1 MLKDSLFRKR
11 WLAYAVLGM
20 GLLAAVFISLQVKQ
34 GIEQKAAREF
44 AFVCD
49 QITLKIQER
58 LGAYAL
64 ILRGGAALFAASNSV
79 ERKEW
84 QAYVE
89 GLQAEQSVS
98 GIQGI
103 GFAQVIPAGGLAAHI
118 ASIRKEGFPEY
129 TVRPPGE
136 RAIYTSIVYLE
147 PFSGRNLRA
156 FGFDMYSEPVR
167 RAAMDQ
173 ARDTGQAALS
183 GKVELV
189 QETGAE
195 VQAGVLMYIPVYRNG
210 MRKDTASQRQVALIG
225 WVYSPYRMNDL
236 MAGILR
242 DWVGQK
248 GKTVAL
254 NIYDGLQPSPATLLF
269 DSHPDNSLGLHLP
282 FKQRR
287 TIDFNGHQWQ
297 LVFDDIGNASSID
310 YTEAWAA
317 LAVGLAFIGLLFRLM
332 LSLLNTRANAV
343 RIADKLTE
351 EIRHSHELL
360 RESEFRW
367 KFAIEGPGDGLL
379 DWNLADNTVFFSQSW
394 KKILGFTED
403 EVGNSL
409 EDLTGRIHP
418 EDLANAQATMRDYL
432 NSKNPIYASE
442 YRVRCKDGSYKWI
455 LDSGMVVA
463 RNEDG
468 KPLRMIG
475 THRDITPRK
484 LIEDELRDTTLKYQ
498 VLFENSREA
507 LMLLMPPSW
516 QFVKANQ
523 ATLQLF
529 GASSQDE
536 FITLGPQDL
545 SPERQPDGRQSG
557 EKAREMIATAMR
569 EGSHFF
575 EWEHQRLGGQ
585 PFPAN
590 VLLTRMEVGSEQFLL
605 ATVRDISELKQ
616 AEAALTE
623 SRDLLQTIIDTAP
636 IGVFWKDR
644 NLRYLGCNKV
654 FAKDA
659 GMAHPTDVI
668 GKDDYQMAWATQA
681 KYYRADD
688 QAVMESGIAR
698 LFYDAQHKSPS
709 GQVIWLR
716 SSKIPL
722 RNQDNDVFGLLGVY
736 DDITVRKQAEEKLR
750 VSEERLGIITSSAN
764 DAIIMQDEAGDIT
777 FWNTTAER
785 LFGYNRED
793 VIGHNLH
800 TLLTPARFRE
810 AHLKAFPYFQQTGQ
824 GAAIGK
830 TVELVGLRK
839 DGSEFPLEL
848 SLSAVQV
855 DGAWH
860 AIGIVRDITAR
871 KQSEEELL
879 LAASVFTHA
888 REGIMIAKP
897 DGTIIDVNDAFCH
910 ITGYRREEVQGRN
923 PSILN
928 SARQEQEFYTT
939 LWRDLTDKGQWS
951 GEIWNRRKD
960 GEVFAAMET
969 IGAVRDIDGHIR
981 HYVALLSDITPIKEY
996 EKRLEHI
1003 AHFDALTNLPNRVLL
1018 TDRLRQGMA
1027 QTRRRGKR
1035 LAVAFIDLDGFKA
1048 INDNHGHKAGDL
1060 LLVAVA
1066 SSMEQTLRAGDTIA
1080 RLGGDEF
1087 VAVLIDL
1094 DDTETSLP
1102 MLGRLLA
1109 AAAQPVYAGDLVLQ
1123 VSASLGA
1130 TFYPQTEDIEADQL
1144 LRQADQAMYQAKL
1157 AGKNRYHIFDPEQDN
1172 RSRSLHESLED
1183 IRRALAANQFVL
1195 YYQPKVNMRTG
1206 TMIGVEAL
1214 IRWQHPE
1221 KGLLPPSV
1229 FLPVIED
1236 DPLAIE
1242 LGEWVIDAALRQMEL
1257 WQAAGLHIPVS
1268 INIGARQL
1276 QQTNFVE
1283 RLCALLEAHP
1293 NVSPGDLE
1301 LEVLETSAMGDLAK
1315 VTHAIVAG
1323 RKLGVRFTLDDFG
1336 TGYSSLTYLN
1346 HLPVTQLKIDQ
1357 RFIRGM
1363 LDDTDDMAI
1372 LESVLG
1378 VAAAF
1383 RQQIIAEGVETVE
1396 HGTMLLQLGCELAQG
1411 YGIAHPMPANQIP
1424 DWSATWRPDPAWLG
1438 LPAVSRVDLPLLFAS
1453 LEHGTWI
1460 AAVDAF
1466 LRGER
1471 EVPPPLDH
1479 RQCRLGTWLAA
1490 DGQARHSA
1498 QPAFQAIEGL
1508 HRKVHALAGELL
1520 ELQAQGRNLEAQARL
1535 GELHGLRDALLE
1547 QLKAL
1552 APGKPAIGGK
1562 GSLE

>member
-20 GLLAAVFISLQVKQ
+20 GLLTTIFISLQIKQ
-34 GIEQKAAREF
+34 DIEQKAASGF

-64 ILRGGAALFAASNSV
+64 ILRGGTALFAASNSV

-84 QAYVE
+84 QAYTE
-89 GLQAEQSVS
+89 ALQAEQSVP
-98 GIQGI
+98 GVQGI
-103 GFAQVIPAGGLAAHI
+103 GFAQVIPAGKLAAHI
-118 ASIRKEGFPEY
+118 AGIRNEGFPEY

-147 PFSGRNLRA
+147 PFNGRNLRA

-173 ARDTGQAALS
+173 ARDTGEAALS

-189 QETGAE
+189 QETDVE
-195 VQAGVLMYIPVYRNG
+195 VQAGVLMYIPVYRNSI
-210 MRKDTASQRQVALIG
+210 RKDTAGQRQAALIG

-242 DWVGQK
+242 DWANQK
-248 GKTVAL
+248 GKIVDL
-254 NIYDGLQPSPATLLF
+254 HIYDGLQATPTSLLF
-269 DSHPDNSLGLHLP
+269 DGKPDNSPDLHSP
-282 FKQRR
+282 FYQQRA
-287 TIDFNGHQWQ
+287 IDFNGHQWL
-297 LVFDDIGNASSID
+297 LVFDNIDKPSSIN
-310 YTEAWAA
+310 YTDAWAA
-317 LAVGLAFIGLLFRLM
+317 LAVGLTLNGLLFGLM

-360 RESEFRW
+360 QESEFRW

-379 DWNLADNTVFFSQSW
+379 DWNLADNTVFFSRSW
-394 KKILGFTED
+394 KKILGFAED

-409 EDLTGRIHP
+409 EELTERIHP
-418 EDLANAQATMRDYL
+418 EDLANAQSTVQDYL
-432 NSKNPIYASE
+432 DGKTPVYANE
-442 YRVRCKDGSYKWI
+442 YRVRCKDGRYKWI

-463 RNEDG
+463 RNDDG

-484 LIEDELRDTTLKYQ
+484 LMEDELRDTTLKYQ
-498 VLFENSREA
+498 VLFENSRDA

-516 QFVKANQ
+516 KFVKANQ

-529 GASSQDE
+529 GVSSQDE
-536 FITLGPQDL
+536 FITLGPHDL

-557 EKAREMIATAMR
+557 EKAQEMIATAMR

-575 EWEHQRLGGQ
+575 EWAHQRLGGQ

-590 VLLTRMEVGSEQFLL
+590 VLLTRMEAGAEPFLL
-605 ATVRDISELKQ
+605 ATVRDISGLKQ

-636 IGVFWKDR
+636 IGVFWKDC

-659 GMAHPTDVI
+659 GMAHPLDVI
-668 GKDDYQMAWATQA
+668 GKDDYQMAWAAQA
-681 KYYRADD
+681 QYYRADD
-688 QAVMESGIAR
+688 QAVMASGIAR
-698 LFYDAQHKSPS
+698 LFYDALHKSPS
-709 GQVIWLR
+709 DQPLWLR

-722 RNQDNDVFGLLGVY
+722 RNQDNEVFGLLGIY
-736 DDITVRKQAEEKLR
+736 EDITVRKQAEEK
-750 VSEERLGIITSSAN
+750 
-764 DAIIMQDEAGDIT
+764 
-777 FWNTTAER
+777 
-785 LFGYNRED
+785 
-793 VIGHNLH
+793 
-800 TLLTPARFRE
+800 
-810 AHLKAFPYFQQTGQ
+810 
-824 GAAIGK
+824 
-830 TVELVGLRK
+830 
-839 DGSEFPLEL
+839 
-848 SLSAVQV
+848 
-855 DGAWH
+855 
-860 AIGIVRDITAR
+860 
-871 KQSEEELL
+871 LL

-897 DGTIIDVNDAFCH
+897 DGTIIDVNDAFSH
-910 ITGYRREEVQGRN
+910 ITGYSREEVQGRN

-928 SARQEQEFYTT
+928 STRQEKDFYTT
-939 LWRDLTDKGQWS
+939 LWRDLVDKGHWS
-951 GEIWNRRKD
+951 GEIWDRRKN
-960 GEVFAAMET
+960 GEVFAAIET
-969 IGAVRDIDGHIR
+969 ISAVRDIDGHIQ
-981 HYVALLSDITPIKEY
+981 HYVALFSDITPIKEY

-1003 AHFDALTNLPNRVLL
+1003 AHYDALTSLPNRVLL
-1018 TDRLRQGMA
+1018 SDRLRQGMA
-1027 QTRRRGKR
+1027 QSRRRGKR

-1060 LLVAVA
+1060 LLIDVA
-1066 SSMEQTLRAGDTIA
+1066 SRMEQTLRAGDTIA

-1094 DDTETSLP
+1094 DDTETCLP

-1109 AAAQPVYAGDLVLQ
+1109 AAAQPVHIGDLVLQ

-1206 TMIGVEAL
+1206 TMIGAEAL

-1229 FLPVIED
+1229 FLPVIEN
-1236 DPLAIE
+1236 DPLAVEI
-1242 LGEWVIDAALRQMEL
+1242 GEWVIDTALLQMEL

-1283 RLCALLEAHP
+1283 RLCALLAAHP

-1315 VTHAIVAG
+1315 VTQAIVAG

-1346 HLPVTQLKIDQ
+1346 HLPVTQIKIDQ

-1372 LESVLG
+1372 LEGVLG
-1378 VAAAF
+1378 LATAF

-1453 LEHGTWI
+1453 LEHSTWI
-1460 AAVDAF
+1460 AAVEAF

-1471 EVPPPLDH
+1471 KVPPPLDH
-1479 RQCRLGTWLAA
+1479 RQCRLGTWLVA

-1498 QPAFQAIEGL
+1498 QPAFQAIDAL

-1520 ELQAQGRNLEAQARL
+1520 ELQAQDRNLEVQTRL

-1552 APGKPAIGGK
+1552 APGKSAVNGM
-1562 GSLE
+1562 GSL